1 MLPGMYRHNLLLH
14 DHRRFPLNGNEH
26 YARVLLVGV
35 LLAASSMLA
44 AQETSPLKK
53 LQVQNVAVL
62 FAGTSPTR
70 ILLSLPYESP
80 LSLERL
86 QTVRYWQTTLFEV
99 HPASNQLL
107 RNSPFVPYRFT
118 ADTQLFSKNKNWLG
132 GTLDK
137 PAAFAPTF
145 GNASYATRRPTEG
158 VEHYIRHIP
167 TAGPMIGRIY
177 QQARA
182 HPHFTRALS
191 MFRPDP

>member
-1 MLPGMYRHNLLLH
+1 MYRHNLRLH
-14 DHRRFPLNGNEH
+14 DHRRCPLNGNECC
-26 YARVLLVGV
+26 ARVLLVGV
-35 LLAASSMLA
+35 LMGATSMLA

-53 LQVQNVAVL
+53 PPIQKVAVL
-62 FAGTSPTR
+62 FAETSPSR
-70 ILLSLPYESP
+70 ILLSLPYESR

-86 QTVRYWQTTLFEV
+86 QSVRYWQTTLFDV
-99 HPASNQLL
+99 HPASNQLF

-118 ADTQLFSKNKNWLG
+118 TDTQLFTKNKNWLG

-145 GNASYATRRPTEG
+145 GNASYATQHRTEG

-167 TAGPMIGRIY
+167 TAGPVIGRIY

-191 MFRPDP
+191 MFHPDP

>member
-1 MLPGMYRHNLLLH
+1 MYRHNLLLH
-14 DHRRFPLNGNEH
+14 DHGRCPLNGNE
-26 YARVLLVGV
+26 YCARVLLVGM
-35 LLAASSMLA
+35 LLAATRILA
-44 AQETSPLKK
+44 AQETSSLKK
-53 LQVQNVAVL
+53 PLVQNVAVL

-86 QTVRYWQTTLFEV
+86 QTVRYWQSTLFEV

-107 RNSPFVPYRFT
+107 RNSSFVPYRFT

-145 GNASYATRRPTEG
+145 GNASYATRRRTEG